1 MTTCAESNPQE
12 QPGVHPGL
20 LDVPLHALLEMA
32 ADRRDRAWGKRLT
45 WSHKVFIPLTRLC
58 RDVCSYCTFATTPSR
73 LPAPFLEL
81 EEVLAIAREGKA
93 AGCNEALFTLGD
105 KPELRYAEAREW
117 LSRRG
122 YASTLAYLAD
132 AAALVLRETGL
143 LPHLN
148 PGVATRAELEALR
161 PFAASFGMMLETVS
175 ERLCEKGGPHF
186 GSPDKQPQV
195 RLDCL
200 RDAGLARM
208 PTTTGLLIGIGDTRE
223 ERLASLE
230 AIAALHREHGHI
242 QEVIVQNFRAKPATR
257 MADSEEPDLDELL
270 WTVAAARLVLP
281 DDVGLQTPP
290 NLNPGRTRQL
300 IAAGINDWGGMSKVT
315 PDHVNPE
322 APWPAPDMLDKECA
336 EAGFVLAER
345 LPIYPR
351 IVRELAEWAEPGM
364 ARAIRSRADGAGL
377 ARCDAWSPGQVRPA
391 PGTIAAPLPVAGART
406 AAHAPSNLARIASGQ
421 ASAQEIAQLFDARGG
436 HANAIIAYADRL
448 RRETNGDDV
457 TYVVNR
463 NINYTNICTYAC
475 KFCAFSKAS
484 SKGGLRDKPYL
495 LSPSDVAHRAVEA
508 ADRGATEVCLQGG
521 IHPDFDGSTYLAI
534 CEAVHNACPDMHIHA
549 FSPLE
554 ISHGAT
560 TLGLSVRE
568 FLGLLK
574 ARGLSSLPGTAAEI
588 LHDEVR
594 ATLCPDKLST
604 SEWLSVIE
612 EAHRSGI
619 RTTAT
624 IMFGHI
630 DRYDHWAAHLLA
642 IRDLQRRT
650 GGFTEFVPLPFVHME
665 APAFLRGHARPG
677 PTWREVVL
685 MHAIARIVLHGQIDN
700 IQTSWVKLGIAGAG
714 ACLAAGANDVGGVLM
729 DESISRAAGAAH
741 GQWLD
746 LPALESELGPARP
759 LRCRS
764 TFYGNPV
771 KGRPAA
777 PGAAL
782 PEARPAKEKAEV

>member
-1 MTTCAESNPQE
+1 MTCADTMMQG
-12 QPGVHPGL
+12 QPAYGRVHHDAPLDVL
-20 LDVPLHALLEMA
+20 LDLA
-32 ADRRDRAWGKRLT
+32 AERRDRSWGKRLT

-73 LPAPFLEL
+73 LSAPFLEL

-105 KPELRYAEAREW
+105 KPELRYGQAREW
-117 LSRRG
+117 LRQRG
-122 YASTLAYLAD
+122 YDSTIAYLAE
-132 AAALVLRETGL
+132 AASLVLRETGL

-148 PGVATRAELEALR
+148 PGVVTLEELQALR
-161 PFAASFGMMLETVS
+161 PFATSFGMMLES
-175 ERLCEKGGPHF
+175 AAERLCDQGGPHY
-186 GSPDKQPQV
+186 GSPDKHPRV

-200 RDAGLARM
+200 RDAGLVRM
-208 PTTTGLLIGIGDTRE
+208 PTTTGLLIGIGETRE
-223 ERLASLE
+223 ERVEALE
-230 AIAALHREHGHI
+230 KIATLHREHGHI
-242 QEVIVQNFRAKPATR
+242 QEVIIQNFCAKSDTR
-257 MADSEEPDLDELL
+257 MAQSEEPDLAELL
-270 WTVAAARLVLP
+270 WTVATARLVLP
-281 DDVGLQTPP
+281 DDIGLQTPP
-290 NLNPGRTRQL
+290 NLNAGRTQQL
-300 IAAGINDWGGMSKVT
+300 VRAGINDWGGMSRVT
-315 PDHVNPE
+315 IDHVNPE
-322 APWPAPDMLDKECA
+322 APWPVVEKLAEECA
-336 EAGFVLAER
+336 GAGYTLVER

-351 IVRELAEWAEPGM
+351 FVGDLAAWVDPAI
-364 ARAIRSRADGAGL
+364 AHAIRYRSDGAGL
-377 ARCDAWSPGQVRPA
+377 AREVDWSPGQVRKS
-391 PGTIAAPLPVAGART
+391 PGNILSPLPATPSRALAGKGALNGIGT
-406 AAHAPSNLARIASGQ
+406 LARFAAGQ
-421 ASAQEIAQLFDARGG
+421 GEVSEIACLFDARG
-436 HANAIIAYADRL
+436 AAALEIINFADRL
-448 RRETNGDDV
+448 RRETKGDEV

-484 SKGGLRDKPYL
+484 SKGGFRDKPYL
-495 LSPSDVAHRAVEA
+495 LAPGDVANRTVEA
-508 ADRGATEVCLQGG
+508 AERGATEVCLQGG
-521 IHPDFDGSTYLAI
+521 IHPDFDGSTYLSI
-534 CEAVHNACPDMHIHA
+534 CEAVHAACPDMHIHA

-554 ISHGAT
+554 ISHGAS
-560 TLGLSVRE
+560 TLGISVRE
-568 FLGLLK
+568 FLGMLK

-594 ATLCPDKLST
+594 ATLCPDKLTT
-604 SEWLSVIE
+604 SEWLDVVE
-612 EAHRSGI
+612 EAHRVGI

-630 DRYDHWAAHLLA
+630 DRYEHWAVHLLA

-700 IQTSWVKLGIAGAG
+700 IQTSWVKLGIDGAG

-746 LPALESELGPARP
+746 LETLERELGPDRP

-764 TFYGNPV
+764 TFYGQPPV
-771 KGRPAA
+771 CHATDAQPA
-777 PGAAL
+777 
-782 PEARPAKEKAEV
+782 RQTAEV